1 MPPSLLAPRTE
12 TQVNTYTTGYK
23 SGADFSPQFFVV
35 GAPKAGTTAV
45 SHWLRSHPEVFL
57 PSVKEPS
64 YFAYAGSSAVPK
76 NGPYDP
82 DYFRK
87 ITVNRESYAEL
98 YEAAGTRLTGDT
110 SPVYLLDEYAAGR
123 IAMARPDARIII
135 LLRDPVERAF
145 SQFMHHLR
153 DSLEP
158 CETLEEALE
167 QEEERLLDGW
177 SPGHGYATHGHYLSQ
192 IERYFAVFPKEQILV
207 LEYQDLQ
214 SASEHCWRQICEH
227 LRIKPIG
234 LVQNE
239 RVNATCD
246 LVDVSGRPG
255 LARRLKHPGPAQ
267 ALLKRLMPPRLRA
280 KLRHF
285 LEGPRRPVP
294 VLREDTTHSLAGKYQ
309 SERCQIEQLTGL
321 SLAHWIS

>member
-1 MPPSLLAPRTE
+1 MCDDS
-12 TQVNTYTTGYK
+12 NMIK
-23 SGADFSPQFFVV
+23 SHADFSPQFFVV

-45 SHWLRSHPEVFL
+45 FHWLRSHPEVFL

-98 YEAAGTRLTGDT
+98 YEAAGTRLTGDI

-158 CETLEEALE
+158 CETFEEALE

-177 SPGHGYATHGHYLSQ
+177 SQGHGYATHGHYLSQ
-192 IERYFAVFPKEQILV
+192 IERYFAEFPKEQILV

-227 LRIKPIG
+227 LRIEPIC

-246 LVDVSGRPG
+246 LVDVSGRPE

-294 VLREDTTHSLAGKYQ
+294 ALRTDTTHCLVGRYQ
-309 SERCQIEQLTGL
+309 SERRQIEQLTGL
-321 SLAHWIS
+321 SLAHWTS